1 MKINRQE
8 TYKGLI
14 EKITS
19 QNLLLQPQD
28 NERLSNL
35 CGLLDENLR
44 QIESYMHVEIS
55 NRGNSFTIKGDK
67 QNVPLTSSLIEK
79 LYVLSAEE
87 ELTSKQLH
95 MYMNNTS
102 DNTESMTDKIISD
115 PDMISL
121 KCKKITIR
129 PKTKSQQEYVEAI
142 IKNDLTFG
150 IGSAGTG
157 KTYLAVACAIY
168 FLEKDLINKIFLVR
182 PAIEAGE
189 KLGFLPGDLSEKVNP
204 YLQPIYDA
212 LDEIVGVERVTRLI
226 EKKIIEIAPLAYMR
240 GRTLNDAFIILD
252 EGQNTTIAQMEM
264 FLTRIGFG
272 SKAVVTGDTSQID
285 LPRDSK
291 SGLKDCLEFMS
302 NINGA
307 HITNFK
313 PNDVM
318 RHKIV
323 KDIIR
328 EYDKRKK

>member
-1 MKINRQE
+1 MTE
-8 TYKGLI
+8 T
-14 EKITS
+14 ITS

-28 NERLSNL
+28 NQRLSNL

-44 QIESYMHVEIS
+44 QIETYMSVEIS
-55 NRGNSFTIKGDK
+55 NRGNSFIIKGDK

-79 LYVLSAEE
+79 LYLISAEE
-87 ELTSKQLH
+87 ELTSKQHH

-102 DNTESMTDKIISD
+102 DGTQSTKDKIVSD
-115 PDMISL
+115 PDDISI

-129 PKTKSQQEYVEAI
+129 PKSKSQQEYVKAI
-142 IKNDLTFG
+142 MDNDLTFG

-168 FLEKDLINKIFLVR
+168 FLEKDLVKKIFLVR

-212 LDEIVGVERVTRLI
+212 LDDVIGAERVNKLI
-226 EKKIIEIAPLAYMR
+226 EKKVIEIAPLAYMR

-285 LPRDSK
+285 LPRDSR
-291 SGLKDCLEFMS
+291 SGLKDCLEFMPK
-302 NINGA
+302 INGA
-307 HITNFK
+307 HITKFK

-323 KDIIR
+323 KDIIK
-328 EYDKRKK
+328 EYDRRKK